1 MYLYF
6 SLEIKPKESTGAQVE
21 EDNDVDDQFE
31 QELRKANAEMIN
43 EVRNERSTTHSITI
57 IKLLMYSNP

>member
-1 MYLYF
+1 MLYIYIYICTSV

-21 EDNDVDDQFE
+21 EDNDIDDLFE

-43 EVRNERSTTHSITI
+43 EV
-57 IKLLMYSNP
+57 SNMFFYIWKNK

>member
-1 MYLYF
+1 MCISV

-21 EDNDVDDQFE
+21 EDNDIDDLFE

-43 EVRNERSTTHSITI
+43 EV
-57 IKLLMYSNP
+57 SNMFFYNWKNK

>member
-1 MYLYF
+1 MLYIYIYICMSV

-21 EDNDVDDQFE
+21 EDNNIDDLFE

-43 EVRNERSTTHSITI
+43 EV
-57 IKLLMYSNP
+57 SNMFFYIWKNK

>member
-6 SLEIKPKESTGAQVE
+6 SVLEIKPKESTGAQVE

-43 EVRNERSTTHSITI
+43 EVRNER
-57 IKLLMYSNP
+57 